1 MHTFAQNVTIYGKLP
16 TNYKYRC
23 QPIIKLILFLYNHL
37 EIIIDTYLIMDP
49 DDEYNV
55 NEDSDF
61 EESDT
66 EVETEEKIPA
76 NTKNNL
82 DDDEIEKSDTENADD
97 DEIDD
102 EEEEDDDIDDLI
114 VSDDEDTKQANPSF
128 DNQPGMRSFEL
139 SDSDE
144 DSDDEDYL
152 QKFDEH
158 VQNKVIEE
166 FHPELQHHN
175 YEEINNLSTVI
186 RNEDGIV
193 IDPLHKTLPFI
204 TRYEKAR
211 VIGERAK
218 QLNSG
223 ALPMVDVEPSVI
235 DGYLIALKEFEEK
248 KIPFIVKRPLPNG
261 GCEYWKLSDLEIL
274 V

>member
-1 MHTFAQNVTIYGKLP
+1 
-16 TNYKYRC
+16 
-23 QPIIKLILFLYNHL
+23 
-37 EIIIDTYLIMDP
+37 MDIE
-49 DDEYNV
+49 DEYNINV
-55 NEDSDF
+55 EDSDY
-61 EESDT
+61 EDSDN
-66 EVETEEKIPA
+66 EAEI
-76 NTKNNL
+76 NDKNPTNDKNEAAPDE
-82 DDDEIEKSDTENADD
+82 DDIVDKSDAEDD
-97 DEIDD
+97 DEIDEDMED
-102 EEEEDDDIDDLI
+102 EDIYDVLD
-114 VSDDEDTKQANPSF
+114 VSDNEKNESNNIKKTDGLGS
-128 DNQPGMRSFEL
+128 RSFEL

-144 DSDDEDYL
+144 ESEDEDYL

-175 YEEINNLSTVI
+175 YEEINNLTRVV
-186 RNEDGIV
+186 RNEDGVI

-211 VIGERAK
+211 IIGERAK

-223 ALPMVDVEPSVI
+223 ATPVVVVEPSVI